1 MSKEFDEI
9 LKEKLN
15 QISQTNR
22 MDWEGFSDKLDKEF
36 IQEKEFDELISKA
49 LSSRKSTRPTNSHW
63 QLLKEKLELQ
73 ERRINS
79 IYISKSIELALIFLV
94 FFFIHSFGLLKSPNT
109 ESYYYA
115 ATKKYNESLIKNS
128 EEAQYQYKEAY
139 ISNAIDNA
147 KIIVPVDSREIKPKV
162 KEFAELPP
170 LRNTR
175 HIASS
180 DKININIEQQKIF
193 TEVEK
198 IDITSTQVDSQN
210 SLNLNTYDSEER
222 KNDKSNKQEISNYVN
237 VNSVSVNT
245 PFDII
250 NNLPSYSNSTY
261 AVTYG
266 LEIKKNIT
274 DHLSGNFGVEYTKFV
289 YSPSE
294 AYQFPY
300 IDNVANLS
308 QIKLNV
314 LSIPLALQYSFD
326 LSNRLSAYFKGGIKL
341 NIVADSEYE
350 IDNKRTN
357 GNRFDQLAANNNLLL
372 EKEFSAGL
380 LEGGNFKDNYFT
392 SLMLAVGLDY
402 NISDKLK
409 INLEPNLTRFVST
422 GGIGPN
428 DDKINTLG
436 LKMGVKYIL

>member
-175 HIASS
+175 HIAS
-180 DKININIEQQKIF
+180 
-193 TEVEK
+193 
-198 IDITSTQVDSQN
+198 
-210 SLNLNTYDSEER
+210 
-222 KNDKSNKQEISNYVN
+222 
-237 VNSVSVNT
+237 
-245 PFDII
+245 
-250 NNLPSYSNSTY
+250 
-261 AVTYG
+261 
-266 LEIKKNIT
+266 
-274 DHLSGNFGVEYTKFV
+274 
-289 YSPSE
+289 
-294 AYQFPY
+294 
-300 IDNVANLS
+300 
-308 QIKLNV
+308 
-314 LSIPLALQYSFD
+314 
-326 LSNRLSAYFKGGIKL
+326 
-341 NIVADSEYE
+341 
-350 IDNKRTN
+350 
-357 GNRFDQLAANNNLLL
+357 
-372 EKEFSAGL
+372 
-380 LEGGNFKDNYFT
+380 
-392 SLMLAVGLDY
+392 
-402 NISDKLK
+402 
-409 INLEPNLTRFVST
+409 
-422 GGIGPN
+422 
-428 DDKINTLG
+428 
-436 LKMGVKYIL
+436 